1 MKKFLLA
8 ILVVVSTMF
17 VGNAYA
23 DCSFGNYSSSGR
35 KLTSFGVTDGTTTTS
50 VSVNQTTSGSIY
62 YNRKSTVFETSP
74 GEEIKFSDLTWEGAW
89 MHGYLFIDYNGD
101 GEFNQ
106 TLNADGTTG
115 GEVVSY
121 SYYNS
126 KNSAG
131 ESASDGAGLPNATIM
146 PSFTIPGD
154 IAAGTYTAR
163 FKVDWNSLDPCGNS
177 ASNNNIAKNGGC
189 VVDFSIKINAPK
201 DMEIESVSV
210 EKRSG
215 EVNCG
220 EKNIVLASV
229 NFKADGGLNPYT
241 VSSLTVKYIGTS
253 DTDIT
258 NLRLIYSRSGNLT
271 TEVIA
276 EKIGF
281 SRKSVTFS
289 CSKALS
295 HGNNYFL
302 LVADVANTA
311 AIGNSIKVSATKYI
325 INEETLT
332 LTDTAEGE
340 YLVSNV
346 VDYTKGNAIWFDTPN
361 SSTAGVAIWNTN
373 DFSSTSTNPDQNWEK
388 KSFPIGN
395 GSLGATIMG
404 AVNKERVV
412 MNEKTLWKGG
422 PGTGVTNYWNMNK
435 TVSSSTLQQVRN
447 YLVQGNNSSAHSLV
461 QSNYNGTV
469 SYNKNVF
476 GTFTMM
482 GEAYVETG
490 ISESNVTN
498 YKRIMNMD
506 SSMVVVKFDANGI
519 GYTRKYFCSYP
530 DSVMVWKYQSKGG
543 TQNLTFSFNCPQVVN
558 SVT

>member
-1 MKKFLLA
+1 MKKFLLTV
-8 ILVVVSTMF
+8 LVVITTMF
-17 VGNAYA
+17 IGNAYA
-23 DCSFGNYSSSGR
+23 DCTFGNYASSGR
-35 KLTSFGVTDGTTTTS
+35 NLVSFGLTDGVTTQS

-74 GEEIKFSDLTWEGAW
+74 GEEIKFSDLTWNGAW
-89 MHGYLFIDYNGD
+89 MHGYLFVDYNGD

-131 ESASDGAGLPNATIM
+131 ASASDGAGLPNATIM
-146 PSFTIPGD
+146 PSFIIPAN
-154 IAAGTYTAR
+154 IAAGSYTAR
-163 FKVDWNSLDPCGNS
+163 FKVDWDSLDPCGNS
-177 ASNNNIAKNGGC
+177 AYNNSIAKNGGC
-189 VVDFSIKINAPK
+189 VVDFTIKVNAPK
-201 DMEIESVSV
+201 DMEVTSISVD
-210 EKRSG
+210 KRSG
-215 EVNCG
+215 DVNCG
-220 EKNIVLASV
+220 EKKIILASV
-229 NFKADGGLNPYT
+229 NVKADGGLNPFDVT
-241 VSSLTVKYIGTS
+241 GFSVKFNGTKS
-253 DTDIT
+253 TDIS
-258 NLRLIYSRSGNLT
+258 NLRWIYSTSGTLT

-276 EKIGF
+276 QKESF
-281 SRKSVTFS
+281 SRNSLSFTAEKT
-289 CSKALS
+289 LS

-302 LVADVANTA
+302 LVADVANNA
-311 AIGNSIKVSATKYI
+311 AIGNSIKVT
-325 INEETLT
+325 INNISI
-332 LTDTAEGE
+332 DGVAQSVNDPGNGE
-340 YLVSNV
+340 YIVSNV

-373 DFSSTSTNPDQNWEK
+373 DFSSTATNPDQNWEK

-404 AVNKERVV
+404 AVAKERIV

-447 YLVQGNNSSAHSLV
+447 YLVQGNNSAAHSLV

-469 SYNKNVF
+469 SYDKNVF

-490 ISESNVTN
+490 INENNVTN

-519 GYTRKYFCSYP
+519 GYTRKYFC
-530 DSVMVWKYQSKGG
+530 
-543 TQNLTFSFNCPQVVN
+543 
-558 SVT
+558 

>member
-229 NFKADGGLNPYT
+229 NFKADGGLNPFT
-241 VSSLTVKYIGTS
+241 V
-253 DTDIT
+253 
-258 NLRLIYSRSGNLT
+258 
-271 TEVIA
+271 
-276 EKIGF
+276 
-281 SRKSVTFS
+281 
-289 CSKALS
+289 
-295 HGNNYFL
+295 
-302 LVADVANTA
+302 
-311 AIGNSIKVSATKYI
+311 
-325 INEETLT
+325 
-332 LTDTAEGE
+332 
-340 YLVSNV
+340 
-346 VDYTKGNAIWFDTPN
+346 
-361 SSTAGVAIWNTN
+361 
-373 DFSSTSTNPDQNWEK
+373 
-388 KSFPIGN
+388 
-395 GSLGATIMG
+395 
-404 AVNKERVV
+404 
-412 MNEKTLWKGG
+412 
-422 PGTGVTNYWNMNK
+422 
-435 TVSSSTLQQVRN
+435 
-447 YLVQGNNSSAHSLV
+447 
-461 QSNYNGTV
+461 
-469 SYNKNVF
+469 
-476 GTFTMM
+476 
-482 GEAYVETG
+482 
-490 ISESNVTN
+490 
-498 YKRIMNMD
+498 
-506 SSMVVVKFDANGI
+506 
-519 GYTRKYFCSYP
+519 
-530 DSVMVWKYQSKGG
+530 
-543 TQNLTFSFNCPQVVN
+543 
-558 SVT
+558 